1 MSQDLCYIR
10 CITCGK
16 VLANKWERY
25 QKMLEDG
32 ISINKALDELDL
44 RRPCCRLHMINPI
57 KVVDRNVQSQSDVDK
72 SFENNFET
80 LSISHDYSANTSGA
94 LSDITAVS
102 SFTIIPE
109 EETDI
114 ELPPIP
120 IVRKSLSN
128 SEGKNIFR
136 SYTAW

>member
-1 MSQDLCYIR
+1 MSEDLPFLR
-10 CITCGK
+10 CIACGK

-25 QKMLEDG
+25 LKMLEEG
-32 ISINKALDELDL
+32 ISISKALDDLDL
-44 RRPCCRLHMINPI
+44 RRPCCRLHMMNPI
-57 KVVDRNVQSQSDVDK
+57 KVVDRNVQSQNDVNK

-80 LSISHDYSANTSGA
+80 LSISNDSSANTTGA
-94 LSDITAVS
+94 LSDIS
-102 SFTIIPE
+102 SFTIIPEE

-120 IVRKSLSN
+120 IVRKGVSN
-128 SEGKNIFR
+128 NEGKNIFR